1 MHDLLRGETSSVNAM
16 EYEEEEDDKE
26 GLAKTVAREYEHERN
41 NRWRIPDNSWLEL
54 EEVDVCNVNVVIDED
69 ESCGPCDQ

>member
-1 MHDLLRGETSSVNAM
+1 M

-41 NRWRIPDNSWLEL
+41 NRWKIPDNS
-54 EEVDVCNVNVVIDED
+54 
-69 ESCGPCDQ
+69 